1 MPTENISYLHAMKKL
16 LSTLLFSVLLTSG
29 CSTALENAK
38 KETSEAVTNIQTEA
52 TNVTNT
58 VNEKVDQ
65 VNNTVDSVNQAVDS
79 VNKAVDD
86 IKAIGK

>member
-1 MPTENISYLHAMKKL
+1 MPTENISYFHAMKKL
-16 LSTLLFSVLLTSG
+16 LLAAVFSLILTG
-29 CSTALENAK
+29 CSTALENLQ
-38 KETSEAVTNIQTEA
+38 KETGEAVTNLQNEA
-52 TNVTNT
+52 STVTNT

-79 VNKAVDD
+79 VNKAVSD

>member
-1 MPTENISYLHAMKKL
+1 MKKL
-16 LSTLLFSVLLTSG
+16 LSTLLLSVLLTG
-29 CSTALENAK
+29 CSTALENLQ
-38 KETSEAVTNIQTEA
+38 KETGEAVTNLQNEA
-52 TNVTNT
+52 STVTNT

>member
-1 MPTENISYLHAMKKL
+1 MKKL
-16 LSTLLFSVLLTSG
+16 LSILLLSVLLVG
-29 CSTALENAK
+29 CSSALGNLQ
-38 KETSEAVTNIQTEA
+38 KETGEAVTNLQNEVST
-52 TNVTNT
+52 VTNT

-86 IKAIGK
+86 IKAIAK